1 MGCSFNNTTFW
12 IQLYCKGS
20 KAYLKITI
28 KYFSWIRVKM
38 KLGSEIFETSDNLS
52 FSEFKEILR
61 KKNPI
66 FLEVFKDKSV
76 KYFLN
81 LTEIIDTNI
90 FLKDGDEIAF
100 LPPVTGG

>member
-1 MGCSFNNTTFW
+1 
-12 IQLYCKGS
+12 
-20 KAYLKITI
+20 
-28 KYFSWIRVKM
+28 M
-38 KLGSEIFETSDNLS
+38 KLGSEIIEISDNLS
-52 FSEFKEILR
+52 FSELKEILR

-66 FLEVFKDKSV
+66 FLEVFEDKSV

-81 LTEIIDTNI
+81 LIEIIDTNI

>member
-1 MGCSFNNTTFW
+1 
-12 IQLYCKGS
+12 
-20 KAYLKITI
+20 
-28 KYFSWIRVKM
+28 M
-38 KLGSEIFETSDNLS
+38 KLGSEIIETSDNLS

-61 KKNPI
+61 NTNPI
-66 FLEVFKDKSV
+66 FSEVFRDESV

-81 LTEIIDTNI
+81 LTEIIDANI

>member
-1 MGCSFNNTTFW
+1 
-12 IQLYCKGS
+12 
-20 KAYLKITI
+20 
-28 KYFSWIRVKM
+28 M
-38 KLGSEIFETSDNLS
+38 KLGSEIIEISDNLS
-52 FSEFKEILR
+52 FSELIEILR

-66 FLEVFKDKSV
+66 FLEVFEDKSV

-81 LTEIIDTNI
+81 LIEIIDTNI

>member
-1 MGCSFNNTTFW
+1 
-12 IQLYCKGS
+12 
-20 KAYLKITI
+20 
-28 KYFSWIRVKM
+28 M
-38 KLGSEIFETSDNLS
+38 KLGSEIIETSDNLS

-61 KKNPI
+61 DKNPI
-66 FLEVFKDKSV
+66 FLEVFEDKSV

>member
-1 MGCSFNNTTFW
+1 
-12 IQLYCKGS
+12 
-20 KAYLKITI
+20 
-28 KYFSWIRVKM
+28 M
-38 KLGSEIFETSDNLS
+38 KLGSEIIETSENLS

-61 KKNPI
+61 NKNPI
-66 FLEVFKDKSV
+66 FFEVFKDQSV

-81 LTEIIDTNI
+81 LTEIIDSNI

>member
-1 MGCSFNNTTFW
+1 
-12 IQLYCKGS
+12 
-20 KAYLKITI
+20 
-28 KYFSWIRVKM
+28 M
-38 KLGSEIFETSDNLS
+38 KLGSEIIEVSENLS

-61 KKNPI
+61 NKNPI
-66 FLEVFKDKSV
+66 FSEVFKDKSV

-90 FLKDGDEIAF
+90 FLKNGDEIAF

>member
-1 MGCSFNNTTFW
+1 
-12 IQLYCKGS
+12 
-20 KAYLKITI
+20 
-28 KYFSWIRVKM
+28 M
-38 KLGSEIFETSDNLS
+38 KLGSEIIETSDNLS

-61 KKNPI
+61 NKNPI
-66 FLEVFKDKSV
+66 FFEVFKDKSV

>member
-1 MGCSFNNTTFW
+1 M
-12 IQLYCKGS
+12 
-20 KAYLKITI
+20 
-28 KYFSWIRVKM
+28 KM
-38 KLGSEIFETSDNLS
+38 GSEIIEISDNLS
-52 FSEFKEILR
+52 FSEFKDILR
-61 KKNPI
+61 NKNSI

-81 LTEIIDTNI
+81 LTEIIDANI

>member
-1 MGCSFNNTTFW
+1 
-12 IQLYCKGS
+12 
-20 KAYLKITI
+20 
-28 KYFSWIRVKM
+28 M
-38 KLGSEIFETSDNLS
+38 KLGSEIIETSDNLS

-61 KKNPI
+61 NKNPI
-66 FLEVFKDKSV
+66 FFEVFEDQSV

>member
-1 MGCSFNNTTFW
+1 
-12 IQLYCKGS
+12 
-20 KAYLKITI
+20 
-28 KYFSWIRVKM
+28 M
-38 KLGSEIFETSDNLS
+38 KFGSEIIETSDNLS
-52 FSEFKEILR
+52 FYEFKEILR
-61 KKNPI
+61 NKNPI
-66 FLEVFKDKSV
+66 FLEVFKDQSV